1 MAFTEKTF
9 SLLRESVKQSMA
21 EDKENNLPTGEVIAH
36 IPTQSDAN
44 INVAYEID
52 AVLSRLVT
60 TSYLSETLTIDEV
73 KSYIAD
79 KGQLS
84 FIYKA
89 VFEYRRFLQE
99 WSANDSNDIVDILL
113 TYIPKNVLISLYTFD
128 GPVYDEFGEGC
139 WGIRHVTSP
148 VYFRPFKDITYDGKN
163 VIVDV
168 RIFDEKQQKVKIKKG
183 MKLGKALREL
193 IPDFEDE
200 HIKRIVNGF
209 VAKLAPRYI
218 CFTKSHIHTHY
229 RVLAVKQDLT
239 SCMSKPASF
248 YRNPRPGV
256 DVDPDESPEIYYI
269 HPCEA
274 YNDSPNLRLALI
286 SPYHPDSEEYNKPDQ
301 YPFIARAICR
311 IDDDG
316 DICFARAYGLESAQD
331 VFKAGLNRSDT
342 NGGLLNKIES
352 TYGDHIMPY
361 VDCHNSFND
370 DGDYFV
376 IDEYGDYEID
386 HAEGVAQ
393 TKRRCYCAHCD
404 EYHDDCDEYDG
415 IWVNALDGYVYGSCQ
430 ENYVRLV
437 GRSDYY
443 HVDDCQ
449 WSDTYGGY
457 IYNDDAIEFINE
469 VVSHRWGCVETDYID
484 ADDADCQD
492 VAALEEP
499 YKGYEYARKDL
510 CTYVEDHGWYINEH
524 EGEYFVLTI
533 DDKPMLLDDVVYS
546 DYYDGYIS
554 SDEAVQNSEG
564 DWVLEDDLEEE
575 KNNEQSVE
583 AA

>member
-21 EDKENNLPTGEVIAH
+21 EDKENNLPTGEVIGYLPDQ
-36 IPTQSDAN
+36 IN
-44 INVAYEID
+44 IDVACEID
-52 AVLSRLVT
+52 AALISSVT
-60 TSYLSETLTIDEV
+60 TSYLSKTLTVDEV
-73 KSYIAD
+73 KSYIED

-99 WSANDSNDIVDILL
+99 RSANDSNDIVDILL

-163 VIVDV
+163 VLVDV
-168 RIFDEKQQKVKIKKG
+168 RIFDEKQQKVKIKKS

-274 YNDSPNLRLALI
+274 YNDSPNLHLALI

-301 YPFIARAICR
+301 YPFVARAICR

-316 DICFARAYGLESAQD
+316 DICFARAYGLESAKE
-331 VFKAGLNRSDT
+331 VFSAELNHGSTD
-342 NGGLLNKIES
+342 GGLLNKIKS
-352 TYGDHIMPY
+352 TYDDYVMPY

-376 IDEYGDYEID
+376 IAEYGAYEID

-393 TKRRCYCAHCD
+393 PKKRCYCAHCG
-404 EYHDDCDEYDG
+404 EYHDDCDEDDG
-415 IWVNALDGYVYGSCQ
+415 IWVDALGGYVYGDCQ
-430 ENYVRLV
+430 ENYVQPL
-437 GRSDYY
+437 GRGGDYY
-443 HVDDCQ
+443 HIDECR
-449 WSDTYGGY
+449 WSNTYGEYVYEG
-457 IYNDDAIEFINE
+457 DAVEFIDE
-469 VVSHRWGCVETDYID
+469 VDHIWNVVETDYVD
-484 ADDADCQD
+484 AED
-492 VAALEEP
+492 VDFQEVVILEKL

-524 EGEYFVLTI
+524 EGKYFVITI

-564 DWVLEDDLEEE
+564 DRVLEDDLEEE

>member
-21 EDKENNLPTGEVIAH
+21 EDKENNLPTGGVIAH
-36 IPTQSDAN
+36 IPAQSDAN

-52 AVLSRLVT
+52 IAVGDSIRVGYPST
-60 TSYLSETLTIDEV
+60 TLTMQEV
-73 KSYIAD
+73 QGYISEY
-79 KGQLS
+79 KRLS
-84 FIYKA
+84 FIYKT
-89 VFEYRRFLQE
+89 VICSRYFSRNCT
-99 WSANDSNDIVDILL
+99 NDGSSDLADILL
-113 TYIPKNVLISLYTFD
+113 TYIPKNILISLYTLD

-148 VYFRPFKDITYDGKN
+148 VYFRPFKNITYDGKN

-200 HIKRIVNGF
+200 HIKRIVNRF
-209 VAKLAPRYI
+209 VAKFAPCYI

-301 YPFIARAICR
+301 YPFVARAICR

-316 DICFARAYGLESAQD
+316 DICFARAYGLESARE
-331 VFKAGLNRSDT
+331 VFSAELNHGSTD
-342 NGGLLNKIES
+342 GGLLNKIKS
-352 TYGDHIMPY
+352 TYDDYVMPY

-376 IDEYGDYEID
+376 IDEYGDYEIE
-386 HAEGVAQ
+386 HTEGVAQ
-393 TKRRCYCAHCD
+393 PKKRCYCAHCED
-404 EYHDDCDEYDG
+404 YHDDCDEDDV
-415 IWVNALDGYVYGSCQ
+415 IWVDALDGYVYGSCQ
-430 ENYVRLV
+430 ENYVRPV

-449 WSDTYGGY
+449 WSDTYGEY
-457 IYNDDAIEFINE
+457 IHDDDAIEFINE
-469 VVSHRWGCVETDYID
+469 VSHRWGCVETDYID
-484 ADDADCQD
+484 ADDADYQD
-492 VAALEEP
+492 VAVLEEL

-524 EGEYFVLTI
+524 EGKYFVLTI

-564 DWVLEDDLEEE
+564 DWVLEGDLEEE
-575 KNNEQSVE
+575 ENNEQSVK

>member
-21 EDKENNLPTGEVIAH
+21 EDKENNLPTGGVIAY
-36 IPTQSDAN
+36 IPPQSDAD

-52 AVLSRLVT
+52 IAVGDSIRVG
-60 TSYLSETLTIDEV
+60 YLSTTLTMQEV
-73 KSYIAD
+73 QGYISEYNR
-79 KGQLS
+79 LS
-84 FIYKA
+84 FIYKT
-89 VFEYRRFLQE
+89 VICSRCFLRDCT
-99 WSANDSNDIVDILL
+99 NDGSSDLADILL
-113 TYIPKNVLISLYTFD
+113 TYIPKNILISLYTFD
-128 GPVYDEFGEGC
+128 EPVYDELDKGN

-209 VAKLAPRYI
+209 VAKLAPRHI
-218 CFTKSHIHTHY
+218 CFTKSYIHTHY

-248 YRNPRPGV
+248 YGNPRPGV

-286 SPYHPDSEEYNKPDQ
+286 SPYHPDSEEYNRPDQ
-301 YPFIARAICR
+301 YPFVARAICR

-331 VFKAGLNRSDT
+331 VFKEELNRSNT

-386 HAEGVAQ
+386 HTEGVVQ
-393 TKRRCYCAHCD
+393 CKSRCYCAHCD
-404 EYHDDCDEYDG
+404 EYHDDCDEDDG
-415 IWVNALDGYVYGSCQ
+415 IWVEAINGYVYGGCQ
-430 ENYVRLV
+430 ENYVRPI
-437 GRSDYY
+437 GRSDHY
-443 HVDDCQ
+443 HVDDCR
-449 WSDTYGGY
+449 WSNTYDEY
-457 IYNDDAIEFINE
+457 IHDDDAIEFINE
-469 VVSHRWGCVETDYID
+469 VSHRWGCVETDYIN
-484 ADDADCQD
+484 ADYAYCQD
-492 VAALEEP
+492 VVVLEEL
-499 YKGYEYARKDL
+499 YKGYEYAHKDL

-533 DDKPMLLDDVVYS
+533 DNKPMLLDDVVYS

-564 DWVLEDDLEEE
+564 DWVLEGDLEEE
-575 KNNEQSVE
+575 ENNEQSVK

>member
-21 EDKENNLPTGEVIAH
+21 EDKENNLPTGGVIAR
-36 IPTQSDAN
+36 IPAQSDAN

-52 AVLSRLVT
+52 IAVGDSFRVG
-60 TSYLSETLTIDEV
+60 YLSTTLTMQEV
-73 KSYIAD
+73 QSYISEY
-79 KGQLS
+79 KRLS
-84 FIYKA
+84 FIYKT
-89 VFEYRRFLQE
+89 VICSRYFLRNCTDDG
-99 WSANDSNDIVDILL
+99 SSDLADILL
-113 TYIPKNVLISLYTFD
+113 TYIPKNILISLYTFD
-128 GPVYDEFGEGC
+128 GPIYDELDKGN
-139 WGIRHVTSP
+139 WGIRHVKSD
-148 VYFRPFKDITYDGKN
+148 VVFRPFKNITYDGKN
-163 VIVDV
+163 VLVDV

-200 HIKRIVNGF
+200 HIKRIVNRF
-209 VAKLAPRYI
+209 VDQLAPRYI

-229 RVLAVKQDLT
+229 RVLAVKQNLT

-301 YPFIARAICR
+301 YPFVARAICH

-316 DICFARAYGLESAQD
+316 DICFARAYGLESAKE
-331 VFKAGLNRSDT
+331 VFSAELNHDSTD
-342 NGGLLNKIES
+342 GGLLNKIKS

-376 IDEYGDYEID
+376 IAEYGDYEID
-386 HAEGVAQ
+386 HNEGTAR
-393 TKRRCYCAHCD
+393 TKCYYCAHC
-404 EYHDDCDEYDG
+404 EERHYDCDEADG
-415 IWVNALDGYVYGSCQ
+415 IWVNALDGCVYGSCQ
-430 ENYVRLV
+430 ENYVQPM
-437 GRSDYY
+437 GRHGDWFHIDECRWSETYNDYV
-443 HVDDCQ
+443 HE
-449 WSDTYGGY
+449 
-457 IYNDDAIEFINE
+457 DDAIEFINE
-469 VVSHRWGCVETDYID
+469 VDHRWNCVETDYID
-484 ADDADCQD
+484 EDDVDFQE
-492 VAALEEP
+492 VVVLEEP
-499 YKGYEYARKDL
+499 YKGYEYALKEL
-510 CTYVEDHGWYINEH
+510 CTHVKAHGWYINEH
-524 EGEYFVLTI
+524 EDEYFVITI
-533 DDKPMLLDDVVYS
+533 DDKPMYVNDVVYS

-554 SDEAVQNSEG
+554 NDDAVQNSEG
-564 DWVLEDDLEEE
+564 DWVLEGDLEEE
-575 KNNEQSVE
+575 KNNNEQSVK